1 MLGSLALVGSGEFL
15 PIMADFEKSLID
27 DGIKNGKEI
36 SIPCQYIVFTGNW
49 IPDNELAR
57 KAGLLLDESKSPVI
71 DGEFRTNKRHIYAV
85 GNATLPIKSADT
97 CALQGRK
104 LGEIIA
110 SEID

>member
-27 DGIKNGKEI
+27 DG
-36 SIPCQYIVFTGNW
+36 GNW

-97 CALQGRK
+97 CAVQGRK
-104 LGEIIA
+104 LGAIIA